1 MDQLEIVALTEE
13 LWLRAEAVL
22 AEMYLTVHEDE
33 DGDRVPFHLHTYGH
47 IVIGHIEQLMDLF
60 HEMQQVL
67 KVANV
72 KPAAPLNSFRDFLR
86 VLDDRPK

>member
-1 MDQLEIVALTEE
+1 
-13 LWLRAEAVL
+13 
-22 AEMYLTVHEDE
+22 MYLTVHEDK

-60 HEMQQVL
+60 HEMQQVS
-67 KVANV
+67 KEANL

-86 VLDDRPK
+86 VLEARPR